1 MALKAMNVK
10 LEETR
15 IEDIRRVAGAF
26 NMTMTDV
33 INRALD
39 AYLEEMK
46 KDPFFRLASNVA
58 EASEEESKEILDAL
72 SRLSEDD
79 LSLSSSK
86 KIEL

>member
-46 KDPFFRLASNVA
+46 KDPFFRLTLNVA